1 MLLLRG
7 CVRAGLSLEN
17 KIFGVVSRMGGRSAE
32 GLYEL
37 YAEYENNDLEYFKK
51 KVLQTDRYSKEG
63 EYALP
68 GVNIVTTPE

>member
-7 CVRAGLSLEN
+7 CVRAGLSLD
-17 KIFGVVSRMGGRSAE
+17 KRIFGVASRMGGRSSE

-37 YAEYENNDLEYFKK
+37 YAEYENNDLENFKK
-51 KVLQTDRYSKEG
+51 KVLETGRHCKEG
-63 EYALP
+63 GYALP

>member
-7 CVRAGLSLEN
+7 CMRASLSLEN
-17 KIFGVVSRMGGRSAE
+17 RIFGVASRMGGRSAE

-37 YAEYENNDLEYFKK
+37 YAGYENSDLENFKK
-51 KVLQTDRYSKEG
+51 KVLQTDRHAKEG
-63 EYALP
+63 SYALP